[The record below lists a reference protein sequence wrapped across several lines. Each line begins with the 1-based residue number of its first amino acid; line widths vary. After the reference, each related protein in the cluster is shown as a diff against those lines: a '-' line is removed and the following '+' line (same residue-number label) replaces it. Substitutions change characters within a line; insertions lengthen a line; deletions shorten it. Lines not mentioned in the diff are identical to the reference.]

1 MSDWADWAQNR
12 RIREAEESIASLSAS
27 AARERQRLT
36 AELQRQSGSLQ
47 QQIDSLRQAFVAFVE
62 YEDVRG
68 ELGQHADAAAVRRY
82 AREVVAAT
90 IVGGRPFGVAEP
102 ADVPGYW
109 LLPAA
114 RAVALAGDPAQLAT
128 FEEQL
133 AEAQRRDPR
142 RSSLLVT
149 LVEAIR
155 RQPVHSPALLEALLP
170 RQFAVSRA
178 ERVVWVGV
186 AEGRLGDQARDRL
199 LQTLRARVEGLAPET
214 VVATLADHTDERGD
228 LLPTEVAARRLA
240 TLRLWAEGR
249 APRSST
255 PGAPRPGAASA
266 LGVDDDAPRGR
277 HAARGSDEP
286 LDGGGVE
293 EPEDPLAD
301 CLRLLV
307 DEGAPLEAD
316 ILTRMREARDRMAGL
331 TSSAAEER
339 GWDDPLGEAVDL
351 LVEDLRSQD
360 AARHTTALQVL
371 GPALE
376 RTGRDLLAQAAV
388 SPEREVTLPV
398 RGNRVL
404 TVTPEGA
411 QEAGWRERTRQE
423 AHASVPVPTW
433 WRPAAAAA
441 LVVGVVGMLLVT
453 VAGAFA
459 LLGLVGLAA
468 GVALGVQDHR
478 QRSTRDRHVSTSV
491 GYVERQV
498 EQTVRRLHDH
508 RERASAAHHAAVEHD
523 AAVRAALSGVSTG
536 TPPAAGDAQPVV
548 EPATRP
554 STT

>member
-47 QQIDSLRQAFVAFVE
+47 QQIDSLREAFVAFVE

-114 RAVALAGDPAQLAT
+114 RAVAAAGDPGQVQAV
-128 FEEQL
+128 EEQL
-133 AEAQRRDPR
+133 AEARRRDPR
-142 RSSLLVT
+142 RTILLVT

-170 RQFAVSRA
+170 RQSAVSRA
-178 ERVVWVGV
+178 ERVIWVGV
-186 AEGRLGDQARDRL
+186 AEGRLGDQARARL
-199 LQTLRARVEGLAPET
+199 LETLRARVEGLATEA
-214 VVATLADHTDERGD
+214 VVAVLAGHTDERGD

-240 TLRLWAEGR
+240 TLRRWVEGR
-249 APRSST
+249 TQPSRS

-266 LGVDDDAPRGR
+266 LGVDDLGPRDRQDAPTG
-277 HAARGSDEP
+277 AGATD
-286 LDGGGVE
+286 VE

-301 CLRLLV
+301 CLRQLV

-316 ILTRMREARDRMAGL
+316 ILTRMRRARDRMGGL
-331 TSSAAEER
+331 TASTSDER
-339 GWDDPLGEAVDL
+339 RWDDPLGEAVDL
-351 LVEDLRSQD
+351 LTEDLRGAD
-360 AARHTTALQVL
+360 VARHAVALQVL
-371 GPALE
+371 GPVLE
-376 RTGRDLLAQAAV
+376 RTGRDLLAKAAAP
-388 SPEREVTLPV
+388 PEREVALPV
-398 RGNRVL
+398 RGDRVL
-404 TVTPEGA
+404 TVTPDGA
-411 QEAGWRERTRQE
+411 QDSGWREETRDR
-423 AHASVPVPTW
+423 AHASVSVASW

-441 LVVGVVGMLLVT
+441 LGVGVVGLLLVA

-468 GVALGVQDHR
+468 AVALGVQDHR
-478 QRSTRDRHVSTSV
+478 QRGARDRHVTTSV

-498 EQTVRRLHDH
+498 EQTVRRLRDH
-508 RERASAAHHAAVEHD
+508 RERSAAAHQDAVEHD
-523 AAVRAALSGVSTG
+523 TAVRSALSV
-536 TPPAAGDAQPVV
+536 AAQSAAAEPQSPVGPVV
-548 EPATRP
+548 GSASRP